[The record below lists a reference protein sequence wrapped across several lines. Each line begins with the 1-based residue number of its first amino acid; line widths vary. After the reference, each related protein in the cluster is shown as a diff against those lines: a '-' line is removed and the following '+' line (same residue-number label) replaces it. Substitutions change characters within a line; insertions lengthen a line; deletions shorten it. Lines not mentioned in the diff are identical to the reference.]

1 MGLPQSR
8 CSGKACSYIYICLA
22 GMDLTKGRKVQA
34 KKAPVKDCNFPLEWS
49 RQPERADQERM
60 LQRITYLH
68 QDGCFQAQRA
78 PAGGVSECPPISS
91 WVALYCD
98 ITRVLQWLLSAHG
111 PSGKASSGCPI
122 ILFHLKG
129 DSADDTVKIRQGH
142 IKKLSQVLYCT
153 AQHRTAHLTNIF

>member
-1 MGLPQSR
+1 
-8 CSGKACSYIYICLA
+8 
-22 GMDLTKGRKVQA
+22 
-34 KKAPVKDCNFPLEWS
+34 
-49 RQPERADQERM
+49 M

-129 DSADDTVKIRQGH
+129 DSTDDTVKIRQGH

-153 AQHRTAHLTNIF
+153 AQHRTAHLTNIFWICISDCFLRAHNYFPCPESAPTSVDPISESEWPGKLCNIAIATKSS